1 MSGKTIEPA
10 SITTLEEWAKQ
21 YLNYTNVTLDNGVPT
36 VLSRTDNT
44 VVKRIPVE
52 KGFDLY
58 AVLQGEGKGEGEGS
72 DERAFDAMEGEKAIL
87 KTAIGEALPGF
98 REAERQLLGATDAW
112 RLAATPT
119 TRAAAALHVGRLS
132 VALQAAERVLRSAE
146 APVRFSQV
154 IHDVKRVD
162 IDYRTGDDRVI
173 GNITQLRSQRFPY
186 TSRILTGE
194 DTA

>member
-1 MSGKTIEPA
+1 MSGRTIEPA
-10 SITTLEEWAKQ
+10 SITTLEEWATQ
-21 YLNYTNVTLDNGVPT
+21 YLKYENVTLDNGIPT

-58 AVLQGEGKGEGEGS
+58 AVLQGQRNDQGNEEK
-72 DERAFDAMEGEKAIL
+72 AYDAMDAERL
-87 KTAIGEALPGF
+87 VQKTAVKAAIPGF
-98 REAERQLLGATDAW
+98 REAERQLLEATDAW
-112 RLAATPT
+112 RLATTPT

-132 VALQAAERVLRSAE
+132 VALQAADQALSVAE
-146 APVRFSQV
+146 APVRFTQ
-154 IHDVKRVD
+154 ILPDVKRVD
-162 IDYRTGDDRVI
+162 LDYRTGDDRVL
-173 GNITQLRSQRFPY
+173 GNLLQLRKHRFPY